1 MFNFVFQNTTKLVFG
16 KGEIAKLETL
26 IPKDKKVLIT
36 FGGGS
41 VKRNGV
47 YDQVKEALKN
57 HHIVE
62 FWGIEPNPAVETLR
76 KAVKLGLEEKVD
88 MLLAVGGGSVL
99 DGTKLIAAAIAQP
112 DKDAWAI
119 VKSGSAGH
127 QIPFASVIT
136 LPATGS
142 EMNNGAV
149 ISCHETKEKFA
160 FRGDYPAFSILD
172 PETTYSLPKH
182 QIACSLA
189 DIVVHCFEQYMTTTG
204 QNRVLDRWAE
214 GVIATAMEIAP
225 LIQAD
230 QHNYE
235 VMSDYM
241 FSATMA
247 LNNFIRMGITQDWS
261 THQIGHELTALC
273 GVTHGESLA
282 IVYPGTIDVLRE
294 QKKGKLLQFGSRV
307 LDIHEGTEEER
318 INRVIEKI
326 EAFFKLLGLATRLSE
341 KNIGIDVI
349 EEIARRF
356 NERGVHFGEAQNV
369 TGDVARQILMKRL

>member
-16 KGEIAKLETL
+16 RGQIAQLQTL
-26 IPKDKKVLIT
+26 IEKNKKVLVT

-47 YDQVKEALKN
+47 YEQVREALKDHN
-57 HHIVE
+57 TVE

-76 KAVKLGLEEKVD
+76 KAIKVGLDEQVD
-88 MLLAVGGGSVL
+88 MVLAVGGGSVL
-99 DGTKLIAAAIAQP
+99 DGTKLIAAGIACP
-112 DKDAWAI
+112 DTDAWTI
-119 VKSGSAGH
+119 VKTGTATK
-127 QIPFASVIT
+127 QIPFASVMT

-160 FRGDYPAFSILD
+160 FRGDYPVFSILD

-189 DIVVHCFEQYMTTTG
+189 DIVVHCFEQYMTTSG
-204 QNRVLDRWAE
+204 QSRVLDRWAE
-214 GVIATAMEIAP
+214 GVIATAMEVAP

-230 QHNYE
+230 QHNYD
-235 VMSDYM
+235 VMADYM

-247 LNNFIRMGITQDWS
+247 LNNFIRMGVTQDWS

-282 IVYPGTIDVLRE
+282 IVYPGTAEVLRE
-294 QKKGKLLQFGSRV
+294 QKKAKLLQFGERV
-307 LDIHEGTEEER
+307 LGVCEGSEDER
-318 INRVIEKI
+318 VDQVIAKI
-326 EAFFKLLGLATRLSE
+326 EAFFKSLGLATR
-341 KNIGIDVI
+341 
-349 EEIARRF
+349 
-356 NERGVHFGEAQNV
+356 VH
-369 TGDVARQILMKRL
+369 